1 MSEGEIILRV
11 DATYPLEVTDGDVV
25 RGGEKIQEVPDTDEP
40 IVAPVSGTIK
50 SIHFDPARHE
60 FIIAIAPRQ

>member
-25 RGGEKIQEVPDTDEP
+25 RGGEKIQMVPDTDEP

-50 SIHFDPARHE
+50 SIHFDPANHE
-60 FIIAIAPRQ
+60 FIVVIVPAR